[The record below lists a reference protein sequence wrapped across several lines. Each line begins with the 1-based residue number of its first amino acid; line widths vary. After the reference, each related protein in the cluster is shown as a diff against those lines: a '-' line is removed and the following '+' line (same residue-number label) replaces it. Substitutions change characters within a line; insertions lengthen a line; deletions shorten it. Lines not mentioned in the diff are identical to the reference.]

1 MPRLVVYTRDRTCPD
16 QTLVR
21 QCLKEWNLPVVE
33 VNISHEADAAQHL
46 DELIG
51 CLAVPTLLIAG
62 DDDQPIEPL
71 TPLAAFQSVRNVDR
85 GAVISEPSREGLR
98 RFLQKHGLLS

>member
-1 MPRLVVYTRDRTCPD
+1 MPQLVIYTRDRTCPD

-21 QCLKEWNLPVVE
+21 QCLKEWGLPAIE
-33 VNISHEADAAQHL
+33 INISHEVDAVPRLA
-46 DELIG
+46 ELIG
-51 CLAVPTLLIAG
+51 CLAIPTLMVT
-62 DDDQPIEPL
+62 DEHDQPIEPL
-71 TPLAAFQSVRNVDR
+71 APLTAFQSVRNIDR

>member
-33 VNISHEADAAQHL
+33 VNISHEAD
-46 DELIG
+46 
-51 CLAVPTLLIAG
+51 AVPTLLIAG